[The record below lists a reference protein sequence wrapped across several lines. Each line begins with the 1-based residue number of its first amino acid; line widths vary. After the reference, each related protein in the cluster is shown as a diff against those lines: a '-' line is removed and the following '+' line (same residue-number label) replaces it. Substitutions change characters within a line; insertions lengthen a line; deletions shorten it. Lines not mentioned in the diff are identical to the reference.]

1 MPNKKGVAI
10 LCSTGSVGIT
20 AFDVITSFPD
30 HFELEVL
37 TASSNADLL
46 IEQALKS
53 RPNTVVIS
61 DASQY
66 KKVNE

>member
-1 MPNKKGVAI
+1 MSNKKGVAI
-10 LCSTGSVGIT
+10 LGSTGSVGVA
-20 AFDVITSFPD
+20 AFEVIASFPD
-30 HFELEVL
+30 QFELEVL

-61 DASQY
+61 GMY
-66 KKVNE
+66 PF